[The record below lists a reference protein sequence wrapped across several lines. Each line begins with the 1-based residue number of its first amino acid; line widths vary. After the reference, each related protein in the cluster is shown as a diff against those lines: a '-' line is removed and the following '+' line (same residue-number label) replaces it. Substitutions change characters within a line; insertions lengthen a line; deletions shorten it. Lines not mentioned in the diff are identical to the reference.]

1 MRKVLFSL
9 LFACTYIYN
18 ASAQSSRDT
27 IHVYFDL
34 AAQTLGAQEMN
45 KLDIYAYHGNLPV
58 NKQYGI
64 IGYADYVG
72 DSISNQ
78 TLSESRANN
87 ISDYLQGLG
96 VSPDSIQ
103 VVIGKGSIKRDVLN
117 GNEGY
122 KEDRRV
128 DIIIGGIPQQ
138 KKPSQPKAIKIVD
151 NTKKPPLA
159 TQPPAI
165 KTDSSSTPVKKI
177 DITNVAQNST
187 LVLENLYFAPGSHII
202 LTESIPQLMELV
214 RTLDDNPKLK
224 IQIEGHI
231 CCSMNVTDGYDYDA
245 KDNNLSLNR
254 AKYIYDYLVE
264 YGINKN
270 RLSYKGFGFSQP
282 LVYPEK
288 NDDDENKN
296 RRVEIRII
304 KK

>member
-1 MRKVLFSL
+1 MRKVLLSL
-9 LFACTYIYN
+9 LLTGITTYSN
-18 ASAQSSRDT
+18 AQNSRDT
-27 IHVYFDL
+27 IHVYFDI
-34 AAQTLGAQEMN
+34 AVPTIGDQEMS
-45 KLDIYAYHGNLPV
+45 KLDVYAYHGNLPV

-64 IGYADYVG
+64 IGYADYLG
-72 DSISNQ
+72 NDISNQ
-78 TLSESRANN
+78 TLSEKRANN
-87 ISDYLQGLG
+87 VSNYLQGLG
-96 VSPDSIQ
+96 VNPDSIQ
-103 VVIGKGSIKRDVLN
+103 IVIGKGSIKRDVLN

-138 KKPSQPKAIKIVD
+138 KKPVPPKAIKIVD
-151 NTKKPPLA
+151 NTKKAPLPPA
-159 TQPPAI
+159 AQPPA
-165 KTDSSSTPVKKI
+165 KKI

-187 LVLENLYFAPGSHII
+187 LILENLYFVPGSHII
-202 LTESIPQLMELV
+202 RTESIPQLMELV
-214 RTLDDNPKLK
+214 RTMDDNPNLK

-288 NDDDENKN
+288 TSDDENKN